1 MKFKMKKIL
10 LFALGIT
17 TLLSSCDVLE
27 GPFDEKV
34 TVDTSAGPKRKIL
47 LEDFTGHTCGNCP
60 CAAYEALRLDTTAAF
75 RGRIIIVASH
85 VGFFAEPYTNGT
97 KFRTDF
103 RTTAGNEVND
113 FFHIDDQGLPQ
124 GMVNRTVY
132 NSARILSST
141 TWASAVGVFATD
153 TNISKYPAAT
163 LSMSASYNSA
173 NRTAS
178 VEVNSK
184 YLKEGNSNH
193 QLVVYVVEDSII
205 NWQKFYESCGGI
217 AKDVPDYVHRHV
229 LRGAVNSTWGDALYT
244 TGSVIPIGTSINK
257 SYTQVLDPTWEAKH
271 IYFVAFIQDN
281 VTKEVVQVEEVKLI
295 E

>member
-1 MKFKMKKIL
+1 MKKIL

-34 TVDTSAGPKRKIL
+34 TIDTTAGPKRKIL

-60 CAAYEALRLDTTAAF
+60 CAAYEAIRLDTTYK
-75 RGRIIIVASH
+75 GRIIVVASH

-103 RTTAGNEVND
+103 RTPAGTEVND
-113 FFHIDDQGLPQ
+113 YFQIDAQGLPQ
-124 GMVNRTVY
+124 G
-132 NSARILSST
+132 
-141 TWASAVGVFATD
+141 
-153 TNISKYPAAT
+153 
-163 LSMSASYNSA
+163 
-173 NRTAS
+173 
-178 VEVNSK
+178 NSK

-205 NWQKFYESCGGI
+205 NWQKFYSSCGGVDKEI
-217 AKDVPDYVHRHV
+217 SDYVHRHV

-244 TGSVIPIGTSINK
+244 AGSIIPIGTSVNK
-257 SYTQVLDPTWEAKH
+257 SYTQVLDPIWEAKH

>member
-34 TVDTSAGPKRKIL
+34 TIDTTAGPKRKIL

-60 CAAYEALRLDTTAAF
+60 CAAYEAIRLDTTYK
-75 RGRIIIVASH
+75 GRIIVVASH

-103 RTTAGNEVND
+103 RTPAGTEVND
-113 FFHIDDQGLPQ
+113 YFQIDAQGLPQ

-141 TWASAVGVFATD
+141 SWSSAVAPFILD
-153 TNISKYPAAT
+153 TAISKHPDAT
-163 LSMSASYNSA
+163 LSMSATYNSA

-205 NWQKFYESCGGI
+205 NWQKFYSSCGGVDKEI
-217 AKDVPDYVHRHV
+217 SDYVHRHV

-244 TGSVIPIGTSINK
+244 TGSVIPIGTSVNK
-257 SYTQVLDPTWEAKH
+257 SYTQVLDPIWEAKH